1 MRENFLRKPIDL
13 LQKSICHSEHRE
25 KEIFST
31 VSVVS
36 VAEQET
42 LMQESKSRYLLRYA
56 ETNIMHEIRLKGINA
71 ALLSAVFLGLA
82 PVFGKAAMGAD
93 QFSPFAVV
101 ALRTSIAALL
111 LVLIFAIFNRR
122 ALYIYPAALYITM
135 LAGAINGLGSIFYY
149 IGLSRLNASVA
160 QLLYSLYPFFVA
172 FWLQLDRQPPTRLT
186 VTRIG
191 IAIVAVF
198 FLTRGTTGAIDP
210 IGVLFMLVAAALYAL
225 HLPINQRALYDVPA
239 PTVTV
244 YTLLAMSAVV
254 VPVYFAF
261 DGSPPG
267 KAAEWTPVL
276 MLTAVT
282 FFSRLTLFMGVKH
295 IGGMQTALLGL
306 AELII
311 ALVFSHII
319 LGENFTGLQWIGLVG
334 LGFSLLL
341 VWFEK
346 PPSHPPSKHGLL
358 GWLQPPDFPTDFFKR

>member
-1 MRENFLRKPIDL
+1 MTERNETPSGINEVTYPSLKL
-13 LQKSICHSEHRE
+13 KSR
-25 KEIFST
+25 
-31 VSVVS
+31 
-36 VAEQET
+36 
-42 LMQESKSRYLLRYA
+42 LMQRMK
-56 ETNIMHEIRLKGINA
+56 IRGINA

-93 QFSPFAVV
+93 KFTPFAVV

-111 LVLIFAIFNRR
+111 LVLILAIVNRR
-122 ALYIYPAALYITM
+122 ALYIYPAALYITA

-172 FWLQLDRQPPTRLT
+172 FWLQLDRQPPSRLT
-186 VTRIG
+186 ILRIG
-191 IAIVAVF
+191 IAGVAVY
-198 FLTRGTTGAIDP
+198 FLTRGTTGVIDP
-210 IGVLFMLVAAALYAL
+210 VGALFMLVAAALYAL

-254 VPVYFAF
+254 VPAYFIF

-267 KAAEWTPVL
+267 ESAPWTPVL

-282 FFSRLTLFMGVKH
+282 FFSRLTLFLGVKH

-306 AELII
+306 AELIV
-311 ALVFSHII
+311 AVLFSHLL
-319 LGENFTGLQWIGLVG
+319 LGENFTGFQWAGLAG

-346 PPSHPPSKHGLL
+346 PPSHPPPTHGLL
-358 GWLQPPDFPTDFFKR
+358 GWLQPPDFPKDFYKH

>member
-1 MRENFLRKPIDL
+1 MTERNETPSGVNEVTYPSLKLKTRILRNVK
-13 LQKSICHSEHRE
+13 
-25 KEIFST
+25 
-31 VSVVS
+31 
-36 VAEQET
+36 
-42 LMQESKSRYLLRYA
+42 
-56 ETNIMHEIRLKGINA
+56 IRGINA

-101 ALRTSIAALL
+101 ALRTSIAAIL
-111 LVLIFAIFNRR
+111 LVLILAVFNRR

-135 LAGAINGLGSIFYY
+135 LAGAINGFGSIFYY

-186 VTRIG
+186 IARIA
-191 IAIVAVF
+191 IAIVSVY
-198 FLTRGTTGAIDP
+198 FLTRGTIGAIDP
-210 IGVLFMLVAAALYAL
+210 VGVLFMLVAAALYAL

-254 VPVYFAF
+254 VPIYFAF
-261 DGSPPG
+261 DGSAPG
-267 KAAEWTPVL
+267 DAAQWSPVL
-276 MLTAVT
+276 LLTAVT
-282 FFSRLTLFMGVKH
+282 FCSRLTLFMGVKH

-306 AELII
+306 AELIVAI
-311 ALVFSHII
+311 VFSHLL
-319 LGENFTGLQWIGLVG
+319 LGENFTRLQWIGMIG

-346 PPSHPPSKHGLL
+346 PPSRTPPTHGLL
-358 GWLQPPDFPTDFFKR
+358 GWLQPPDFPTDFYKH